1 MAFAFLIMAATAT
14 SIALL
19 TILADPQRRKAA
31 CLIGASVGMTIAPA
45 ISHSRQG
52 HCRDLSV

>member
-19 TILADPQRRKAA
+19 TILAHPQRRKAA
-31 CLIGASVGMTIAPA
+31 CLIGASVSVTFALA
-45 ISHSRQG
+45 IVNIVALPYSI
-52 HCRDLSV
+52 